1 MVFYYTLSHSRDIL
15 SFKTIIKSNTDKKLK
30 KARLMVICQTTK
42 LLDNLFQKVQNSM
55 FRRAC
60 LKRRHVYVAA
70 WPRGQYE
77 FWLKCL
83 PLSTTEAAAA
93 RSKPTNIHKND
104 DVTKH
109 KQKAELPCNK
119 ALSIGLL
126 LYSHQHRGFLLSRFL
141 KAIQRNSLVYE
152 KLKITKQFKTHR
164 KVFHGDYF
172 ILVKTKTQG
181 HIMLKNYQIGPLGPP
196 LWII

>member
-1 MVFYYTLSHSRDIL
+1 
-15 SFKTIIKSNTDKKLK
+15 
-30 KARLMVICQTTK
+30 MVICQTTK

-152 KLKITKQFKTHR
+152 KLNITKQFKTHR
-164 KVFHGDYF
+164 KVFHFNF
-172 ILVKTKTQG
+172 IFAFHHCIMGAYLCLAEVQWAKTGVPGEQYPNDGITDNQSFFNES
-181 HIMLKNYQIGPLGPP
+181 KN
-196 LWII
+196 